1 MTRDQRVPAD
11 GGIGPMRLKKARAVR
26 SRIQSA
32 MWGRASGVKFRLTGF
47 CPEGEG
53 NGFPLDR
60 EQ

>member
-1 MTRDQRVPAD
+1 
-11 GGIGPMRLKKARAVR
+11 MRLEE
-26 SRIQSA
+26 SA
-32 MWGRASGVKFRLTGF
+32 CRPLAHPKRHVGRASGVKFRLTGF